1 MIRQIFG
8 KKLPEL
14 QFADMRCGSGSFLFS
29 SVSGFYIEG
38 KRTSESAFLFVLATS
53 QSPGLPETLATAYN
67 PGMCLLELSA
77 MLFRSGLLDRFKV
90 SHTVFA
96 ERADEVIRKYISF
109 IDISA
114 DLADKAFLSFC
125 VRFRLYVVL
134 II

>member
-67 PGMCLLELSA
+67 PGMTSESA
-77 MLFRSGLLDRFKV
+77 FIILF
-90 SHTVFA
+90 
-96 ERADEVIRKYISF
+96 
-109 IDISA
+109 
-114 DLADKAFLSFC
+114 
-125 VRFRLYVVL
+125 
-134 II
+134 